1 MKIIFIFIIAIVACC
16 NSSIK
21 AQSDFKITVN
31 EPYWSN
37 PTGYYVELK
46 IGMLIKNI
54 GTEEGWCED
63 LRKLALVCT
72 PEYKIS
78 EIEFV
83 DFADISKT
91 LRPGQ
96 YVSGFIKY
104 EVPKDADSLTLIFVD
119 EDNNS
124 KKLISRSY
132 NIVQLNLNDVRYK
145 EAIAESEKQ
154 ERAGEFYKAILSYK
168 LALSL
173 NSTDK
178 KELSEKI
185 SDLYSQLGD
194 KEFFNKKYEKAL
206 DYFKSS
212 LSFDP
217 INENRKKSIALI
229 FETLGDKKL
238 SNLSFTEAKSMY
250 DSSRVYFQ
258 SSKTENKLT
267 DLKKREDKI
276 KNAKI
281 ESLKK
286 EKLEREY
293 QELIDPNVGISLNA
307 KVGFAS
313 TEFGTKSLPQVALE
327 LQLPIKLVT
336 EKKSKICVFM
346 NNSFGYDY
354 IFTKQTGEDFENF
367 TRLNPTKYTV
377 NLRPKGIGNANYVGG
392 IGLSLLN
399 HYFIPM
405 ISVNYGVLM
414 QTVLD
419 GEIVDNNTNRKFANE
434 TAFGNGIYIK
444 ASFLVGRNS
453 HFGLGYTYSNV
464 DFNGDYDF
472 NKYNLTTHS
481 LTISYINF

>member
-104 EVPKDADSLTLIFVD
+104 KVPKDADSLTLIFVD

-145 EAIAESEKQ
+145 EAMVEAEKQ
-154 ERAGEFYKAILSYK
+154 ERAGEYYKSILSYK
-168 LALSL
+168 LALSI
-173 NSTDK
+173 NSGEK
-178 KELSEKI
+178 SELSTKI
-185 SDLYSQLGD
+185 GDLYYKLGEKD
-194 KEFFNKKYEKAL
+194 QFNKKYDKSLDNYKFSFQFDRDNERTKEHIAAVYEK
-206 DYFKSS
+206 
-212 LSFDP
+212 
-217 INENRKKSIALI
+217 
-229 FETLGDKKL
+229 LGDEKSTSL
-238 SNLSFTEAKSMY
+238 LFGEAKSLY
-250 DSSRVYFQ
+250 DSSLAYFNTQ
-258 SSKTENKLT
+258 NVKAKLNT
-267 DLKKREDKI
+267 IKI
-276 KNAKI
+276 KEDNLRKNKI
-281 ESLKK
+281 DVEKK
-286 EKLEREY
+286 IRAEREHE
-293 QELIDPNVGISLNA
+293 ELIDPNVGISLNA
-307 KVGFAS
+307 KLGYAS
-313 TEFGTKSLPQVALE
+313 TEFGLKSLPQVALE
-327 LQLPIKLVT
+327 LQLPIKLVV
-336 EKKSKICVFM
+336 ERKSKICLFM
-346 NNSFGYDY
+346 NNSVGYDY
-354 IFTKQTGEDFENF
+354 LIIQQSSQDFQNF
-367 TRLNPTKYTV
+367 SRLNTTKYTV
-377 NLRPKGIGNANYVGG
+377 NVQPKGIGNVNYVGG
-392 IGLSLLN
+392 VGVSLLN
-399 HYFIPM
+399 KNFIPM
-405 ISVNYGVLM
+405 ISINYGVLM

-419 GEIVDNNTNRKFANE
+419 GEIIDNINNRKFANE

-444 ASFLVGRNS
+444 ASFIVGRKS
-453 HFGLGYTYSNV
+453 HFGFGYTYSNV

-472 NKYNLTTHS
+472 NKYNLITHS